1 MQLIVS
7 GREQLLRFWHHGRH
21 QLPMADALRGGV
33 ICVVPAVLAAVLH
46 MPLLCWSAIA
56 AFWTCLADEPG
67 RPGFECLHKGLL
79 FGVAGALASACAI
92 AAHALP
98 GLSVAVVGVVAYA
111 CASMRARGPASGL
124 RGLLTAT
131 ACSVSACFPAHGLDA
146 ATRYAVFYLV
156 GNVWAAL
163 AGGGL
168 WQTSNARRAQQATL
182 AYLHA
187 MSSLVSRL
195 GQAAHGN
202 RTRLEQGRA
211 QLRTK
216 LDAMKVAVSNCN
228 DEASSACARWADD
241 AEQAMAL
248 LAGLETLLAGGHDAA
263 RREAAILLAPAYRQ
277 LAAQI
282 DASAAHLRDGPRALP
297 GAVAQCQARLQ
308 QTLRACEPAWLATHG
323 HGEGSTWLRAN
334 LDLLGRLSVLL
345 ARESRM
351 DAAPAVAASTRAAP
365 PDRSRKGWLPALI
378 AELAA
383 RNAYARYAARLSAA
397 AMIAVT
403 LARFTGMQQAYWL
416 ALTTMFILQ
425 PTLSQ
430 TVKVSG
436 LRIAGTLLGA
446 VLASALSFLVHDP
459 LLLALIVLP
468 LATGTLAARAVSYV
482 SYILFLTSHFI
493 LVAHLGT
500 PAGAPWALA
509 VARAELS
516 VAGVLVGFVV
526 SLFAWPDRDYHRL
539 GSSAARAIEG
549 TAAYLEAVGR
559 RLARSVPSEREAL
572 GKLRRRACLDI
583 DTLEATIAAT
593 RLESLAVN
601 QQAACASVLMQRLR
615 ALVGA
620 LCPLEY
626 VDAMLH
632 DAELVRLAELVDDA
646 QTLLKSDACT
656 VDILRRPGNGAAP
669 QASSCHVREIER
681 EVTESACVAHLL
693 RSSVLRRRWRS

>member
-21 QLPMADALRGGV
+21 QLPIADALRGGV

-67 RPGFECLHKGLL
+67 RPGFERLHKGLL
-79 FGVAGALASACAI
+79 FGVAGAFASACAI

-98 GLSVAVVGVVAYA
+98 VLPIAVVGAVTYA

-168 WQTSNARRAQQATL
+168 WQTSNERRAQQATL

-202 RTRLEQGRA
+202 RGRLEQGRA
-211 QLRTK
+211 GLRTK
-216 LDAMKVAVSNCN
+216 LDAMTVAVSNCN
-228 DEASSACARWADD
+228 GEASSACARWADD
-241 AEQAMAL
+241 AEQTMAL

-277 LAAQI
+277 LTAQI
-282 DASAAHLRDGPRALP
+282 NASAAQLRDGPRALP
-297 GAVAQCQARLQ
+297 GAIEQCQAHLQ

-323 HGEGSTWLRAN
+323 PGEGLTWLRAN
-334 LDLLGRLSVLL
+334 LDLLERLSALL
-345 ARESRM
+345 VREARM
-351 DAAPAVAASTRAAP
+351 CAAPAVATSTRAAP
-365 PDRSRKGWLPALI
+365 PDRPRQGRLTALI
-378 AELAA
+378 AELST

-403 LARFTGMQQAYWL
+403 LARLSGMQQAYWL

-446 VLASALSFLVHDP
+446 VLATALSFLVHDP

-526 SLFAWPDRDYHRL
+526 SLFAWPDRDQHRL

-549 TAAYLEAVGR
+549 SAAYLEAVGH
-559 RLARSVPSEREAL
+559 RLAQSVPRECETL
-572 GKLRRRACLDI
+572 RKLRRRACLDI

-626 VDAMLH
+626 VDAMLD
-632 DAELVRLAELVDDA
+632 DAELARLAELVDNA

-656 VDILRRPGNGAAP
+656 VDILRRPGSGAAP
-669 QASSCHVREIER
+669 PASSCHVREIER

-693 RSSVLRRRWRS
+693 RSRVLR